1 METPTNHR
9 RSSSVNDVTSTTNQ
23 RRVPF
28 VHRLSSFRRNQH
40 SRNPSSSSSS
50 STALSPSVSDTTFA
64 KAKDEFL
71 FSDLI
76 FKVAVVRGRCLSRE
90 DETSISNPYANI
102 HFGGIRQRTDAIKK
116 SADPEWLC
124 TFEFNISSDIISH
137 KKRLRALKKHGL
149 SITVYSKDRFSSIFL
164 GQLSLS
170 PEQLFANQPFA
181 FDESNAKWYPLSQ
194 TSRHQHKRFHLRKR
208 REEVDTSNNSD
219 IDQAEVCI
227 QYGLIYKNEEGVSLS
242 VDQNT
247 IAEDWQ
253 YLLNEDTNSAL
264 ADPLN
269 PSTSSNPEQEE
280 EQQQQNLQLAPPMLK
295 ESASSSTFSRFKR
308 SPSTQK
314 LHKDDSVSSLQSL
327 NNANHD
333 NNKKPTRRRK
343 LRNKFRRR
351 RNTQQPGYAMFYS
364 DVMGITFLEIE
375 SAKDLPPERNVTRTG
390 FDMDPFVI
398 VSYGTSTFRTRAIR
412 HNLNPTWNEKLFFH
426 VRNSRE
432 NYKIKF
438 AVYDKDKFSGNDFVA
453 SQELSISDIIEKMPT
468 PSDTPAQVE
477 SVGEEIDRSMGRHT
491 IPLILANAKKWQDS
505 LHPTLTIRAKFV
517 PYVEI
522 RKMFWIALAKTCDAD
537 NSNTMSRLEVQ
548 TMLETLGSNIS
559 ESTLDHFWEENN
571 RDFSE
576 DLTMDELVKSLESFM
591 QMTDEK
597 HNQRRNSNI
606 IIEEGEEVPVDPK
619 ENKTT
624 NPFFMAGSDDDL
636 SDYEYDD
643 EEDDD
648 LVDIEDDDDEYYTSL
663 GEYDDD
669 DEELVHSNATSTAPH
684 SPDEADYEALAEADG
699 IQYIDGP
706 LKDLEIKDT
715 EEVTP
720 AKPHHEKVIRLKE
733 CPICHK
739 PNLGKRG
746 QMDIVTHVATCAAN
760 DWTTVDR
767 FLMGNFGTEAQA
779 QRKWFVKL
787 VNKVGY
793 GKYSMGKNNANII
806 VQDRQTGQLI
816 DERMSV
822 YIRLG
827 MRLLYKGMRTGIQ
840 SKTAKKILANMS
852 RKQGRRFDNPLSKRE
867 IPGFIKFHN
876 LDMSQVLEPTENFN
890 TFNEFFYRKLK
901 PGSRPCDFPE
911 DESVVVSPA
920 DCRMMAFPTINTA
933 TNIWIKGTEF
943 SISKLLG
950 DAEEAKS
957 FEGGAL
963 AIFRLAPQDYHRYH
977 SPVSGV
983 IRKIHNIEG
992 QYYTVNPMA
1001 IRTTLDVYGDNKR
1014 DVVYMDT
1021 EVFGKVAIVCIG
1033 AMMVGSIILTAGV
1046 GDHLARTDELGYFAF
1061 GGSTLVVL
1069 FEKDKIRFDEDL
1081 IENANSSLETL
1092 VRVGNHIG
1100 KLP

>member
-1 METPTNHR
+1 M
-9 RSSSVNDVTSTTNQ
+9 
-23 RRVPF
+23 
-28 VHRLSSFRRNQH
+28 LI
-40 SRNPSSSSSS
+40 SRNE
-50 STALSPSVSDTTFA
+50 ANIA
-64 KAKDEFL
+64 
-71 FSDLI
+71 
-76 FKVAVVRGRCLSRE
+76 
-90 DETSISNPYANI
+90 NPYANI
-102 HFGGIRQRTDAIKK
+102 HFGGIRQRTDTIKK

-164 GQLSLS
+164 GQVSLS

-181 FDESNAKWYPLSQ
+181 FEESNAKWYPLSQ
-194 TSRHQHKRFHLRKR
+194 TSRQHKRFHLRKK

-219 IDQAEVCI
+219 IDQAEVCM
-227 QYGLIYKNEEGVSLS
+227 QYGLIYKNDQGVSLP
-242 VDQNT
+242 VDPIT
-247 IAEDWQ
+247 MAEDWQ
-253 YLLNEDTNSAL
+253 YLLNEDTSVAL
-264 ADPLN
+264 TDPSIL
-269 PSTSSNPEQEE
+269 STSPKL
-280 EQQQQNLQLAPPMLK
+280 EQQQHLQISSPVLK
-295 ESASSSTFSRFKR
+295 ESTSSSTFSRFKR
-308 SPSTQK
+308 SPSAQK
-314 LHKDDSVSSLQSL
+314 LQKDDSVSSLQSL
-327 NNANHD
+327 NVNQN
-333 NNKKPTRRRK
+333 NNKKSTRRRK
-343 LRNKFRRR
+343 LKNKFRRR
-351 RNTQQPGYAMFYS
+351 RNSQQTGYAMFYS
-364 DVMGITFLEIE
+364 DIMGITFLEIE

-453 SQELSISDIIEKMPT
+453 SQELSISDIIEKMPSS
-468 PSDTPAQVE
+468 SDTPAQVE
-477 SVGEEIDRSMGRHT
+477 SVSEEIDRSMGRHT
-491 IPLILANAKKWQDS
+491 IPLNLANAKKWQDS

-517 PYVEI
+517 PYIEI
-522 RKMFWIALAKTCDAD
+522 RKMFWVALAKTCDAD
-537 NSNTMSRLEVQ
+537 SSNTMSRLEVQ

-571 RDFSE
+571 RDFSD

-591 QMTDEK
+591 LMTDEK
-597 HNQRRNSNI
+597 HNQRRNSKI
-606 IIEEGEEVPVDPK
+606 IIEESEDVPVDAK
-619 ENKTT
+619 EYKTT
-624 NPFFMAGSDDDL
+624 NPFFMAGSDDDE

-643 EEDDD
+643 EEEDD
-648 LVDIEDDDDEYYTSL
+648 LDDVDEDEDDEYYTSL

-669 DEELVHSNATSTAPH
+669 DDELLHSNSTSTTPH

-706 LKDLEIKDT
+706 LKDLEIKNP
-715 EEVTP
+715 EEIIP
-720 AKPHHEKVIRLKE
+720 SKPRHEKVIRLKE

-793 GKYSMGKNNANII
+793 GRYSMGKNNANII

-852 RKQGRRFDNPLSKRE
+852 RKQGRRFDDPLSKRE

-876 LDMSQVLEPTENFN
+876 LDMSEVLEPTENFK

-901 PGSRPCDFPE
+901 PGSRPCDYPE

-920 DCRMMAFPTINTA
+920 DCRMMAFPTINDA

-950 DAEEAKS
+950 DPEEAKS
-957 FEGGAL
+957 FDGGAL

-983 IRKIHNIEG
+983 IRKIHSIEG

-1046 GDHLARTDELGYFAF
+1046 GDYLARTDELGYFAF

-1069 FEKDKIRFDEDL
+1069 FEKNKVRFDEDL
-1081 IENANSSLETL
+1081 VENGNSSLETL
-1092 VRVGNHIG
+1092 VSIF
-1100 KLP
+1100 K